1 MENLFFLKMEII
13 LFLISIFYFIYYV
26 IYKIKNISFKKQR
39 NPNNKDLNT
48 IDNKRSSVQI
58 KETKFQK
65 EEEKEMNSDK
75 KVKIAEILR
84 KEAIYYERGDYEAA
98 KWFIVEWLALDK
110 DNKQLNLELANIYN
124 KQSEYKKSEYIYREL
139 IEKQKEDFDLLKK
152 LGFVLA
158 LQKKY
163 KDSIRV
169 YKEAL
174 WQKES
179 EPWIID
185 ILSDL
190 TFEVEDFE
198 WCIKFAKLTLKD
210 KPRDSEKLQL
220 MAYSY
225 DNLWELENALIYYWK
240 ITELQPYNTKILD
253 RIAEIEEN
261 IKNYINIEE
270 EEQIK
275 NTNKN

>member
-1 MENLFFLKMEII
+1 MENLFFLRTEII
-13 LFLISIFYFIYYV
+13 LFLISLLYV
-26 IYKIKNISFKKQR
+26 IYYIIYKLRNISFKKCR
-39 NPNNKDLNT
+39 NKNNANSLEKKYK
-48 IDNKRSSVQI
+48 NKVSI
-58 KETKFQK
+58 KETKFQR
-65 EEEKEMNSDK
+65 EEKKEMNSDK
-75 KVKIAEILR
+75 KIKISEILR
-84 KEAIYYERGDYEAA
+84 KEAVYYERGDYESA
-98 KWFIVEWLALDK
+98 KLLIVEWLALDK
-110 DNKQLNLELANIYN
+110 DNKLLNIELANIYN
-124 KQSEYKKSEYIYREL
+124 KESEYKKSEYIYREL
-139 IEKQKEDFDLLKK
+139 IEKQKDDFDLLKK

-174 WQKES
+174 EQKPT

-198 WCIKFAKLTLKD
+198 WCIKFSKSTLKE

-225 DNLWELENALIYYWK
+225 DHLWEIENALIYYWK
-240 ITELQPYNTKILD
+240 ILELQPYNTKIID
-253 RIAEIEEN
+253 RIAELEE
-261 IKNYINIEE
+261 ILKNYIEIEE
-270 EEQIK
+270 KEQI
-275 NTNKN
+275 NNKTLKK